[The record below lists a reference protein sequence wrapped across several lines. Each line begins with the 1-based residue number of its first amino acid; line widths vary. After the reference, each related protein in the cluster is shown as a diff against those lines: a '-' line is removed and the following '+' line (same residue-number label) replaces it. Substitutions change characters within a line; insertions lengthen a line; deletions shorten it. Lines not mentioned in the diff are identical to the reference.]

1 MIDKDRLNHSLAV
14 ARKMVEIGKSYNM
27 NEKQLQELFVLG
39 YVHDIGYEYE
49 NEQHRIIGG
58 DILKQCNY
66 KYWKEV
72 YYHGEIDCEYSSAYL
87 NILNKAD
94 MQVDKFGNDVGYTKR
109 LEDIKGRYGEDSTV
123 YKKVKKLMNLIK

>member
-49 NEQHRIIGG
+49 NDQHGIIGG

-72 YYHGEIDCEYSSAYL
+72 YYHGEIDCEYSSVYL

-109 LEDIKGRYGEDSTV
+109 LEDIKDRYGENSTV